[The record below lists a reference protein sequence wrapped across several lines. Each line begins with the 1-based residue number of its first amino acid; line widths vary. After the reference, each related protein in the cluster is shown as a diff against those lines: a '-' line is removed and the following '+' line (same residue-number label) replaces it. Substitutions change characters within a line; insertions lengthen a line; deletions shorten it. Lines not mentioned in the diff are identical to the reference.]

1 MINSA
6 TFQEYLKGLKINR
19 DNSVGQT
26 SADKLYS
33 GNNLEENAYLLTL
46 INMTNW
52 TTDHQCCW
60 YYANYSNNGTS
71 ILNSS
76 ADQQILWAIFV
87 STLLSVLVLATLLG
101 NVLVITAILM
111 EKNLHTVGNYL
122 VLSLALTD
130 LTVACLVMPLAVVYE
145 VKQEWTFGI
154 LLCDIWTSCDVLCC
168 TASILHLLAIAVDR
182 YWAVT
187 NVDYIHKRS
196 VRHIAIMIVLVWTVS
211 GIVSLGPVL
220 GWKDPGYEERIRT
233 YKICLVS
240 QDVGYQIFAT
250 LASFYIPLI
259 LVLFL
264 YWRIF
269 QEARKRIRRKSGY
282 RSFQRSSFP
291 PPVSSVTEMTTF
303 MMHSS
308 SNPSFETVTTSRNGY
323 KITHKNSLV
332 IHNREHKKQTKCPKH
347 SIAESTRERRAAKTL
362 AIITGVF
369 VMCWLPFFVTVLIL
383 PLCNGCNIPVYCFS
397 LFVWLGYS
405 NSMLN
410 PIIYTVFSP
419 DFRSAFRRMVFNSNK

>member
-1 MINSA
+1 
-6 TFQEYLKGLKINR
+6 LKISR
-19 DNSVGQT
+19 DNSIVQT
-26 SADKLYS
+26 SADKPYT
-33 GNNLEENAYLLTL
+33 GNSLDENEYILTL
-46 INMTNW
+46 INITNW

-60 YYANYSNNGTS
+60 YPVNYSNNETS
-71 ILNSS
+71 TPNVSDS
-76 ADQQILWAIFV
+76 ADPQILWAIFI
-87 STLLSVLVLATLLG
+87 STLLSVLILATVIG

-130 LTVACLVMPLAVVYE
+130 LTVACLVMPLGVVYE
-145 VKQEWTFGI
+145 VKQEWIFGL

-187 NVDYIHKRS
+187 NVDYIHRRS
-196 VRHIAIMIVLVWTVS
+196 VRHIAVMIVLVWTVS

-220 GWKDPGYEERIRT
+220 GWKDPEYEERVQT

-240 QDVGYQIFAT
+240 QDIGYQIFAT
-250 LASFYIPLI
+250 FASFYIPLV
-259 LVLFL
+259 LVLCL

-282 RSFQRSSFP
+282 RSFQGPAFP
-291 PPVSSVTEMTTF
+291 PPVSSMTEMTTF
-303 MMHSS
+303 MAHSS
-308 SNPSFETVTTSRNGY
+308 SNPSFEIVATSTNGY
-323 KITHKNSLV
+323 KKTHNNSSI
-332 IHNREHKKQTKCPKH
+332 IHNREHRKKRKYPKD
-347 SIAESTRERRAAKTL
+347 SVAESTRERRAAKTL

-369 VMCWLPFFVTVLIL
+369 VICWLPFFVTVLIL
-383 PLCNGCNIPVYCFS
+383 PICSDCDIPVYLFS
-397 LFVWLGYS
+397 LVVWVGYS

-419 DFRSAFRRMVFNSNK
+419 DFRCAFRRMVFNSKK